1 MSTEVVRETAIDG
14 TVCRSVRVGSR
25 LCTYAEAEAIARKT
39 TAPQA
44 REIRDCLE
52 RIAIEEER

>member
-1 MSTEVVRETAIDG
+1 MSAEVVREAALDG
-14 TVCRSVRVGSR
+14 STVRSVRIGAT
-25 LCTYAEAEAIARKT
+25 LHTYAEADAIARKT

-52 RIAIEEER
+52 RIAIEEE